1 MFARATW
8 YASGLGFFA
17 KRPPPWIA
25 IVVSAFSRE
34 RLFRSECLHTRE
46 TERHKRCFGSRGDAA
61 HRGLLAAA
69 GPQEVRQGHPRG
81 ATPGQQGE
89 GASGKKQVLA
99 TREERLR
106 AGEARHAGG
115 GQAPAPAGARRRR

>member
-1 MFARATW
+1 M
-8 YASGLGFFA
+8 
-17 KRPPPWIA
+17 
-25 IVVSAFSRE
+25 SAHS
-34 RLFRSECLHTRE
+34 RE
-46 TERHKRCFGSRGDAA
+46 TERHKLRFGSRGDAA

-106 AGEARHAGG
+106 AGEVRHAGWRQPRG
-115 GQAPAPAGARRRR
+115 AAGDAGRRRK

>member
-1 MFARATW
+1 MVRIRVGLLREETSALDCDCRKCIQSRA
-8 YASGLGFFA
+8 LVPF
-17 KRPPPWIA
+17 R
-25 IVVSAFSRE
+25 VSAHS
-34 RLFRSECLHTRE
+34 RE
-46 TERHKRCFGSRGDAA
+46 TERHKRRFGSRGDAA

-81 ATPGQQGE
+81 ATPGKQGE